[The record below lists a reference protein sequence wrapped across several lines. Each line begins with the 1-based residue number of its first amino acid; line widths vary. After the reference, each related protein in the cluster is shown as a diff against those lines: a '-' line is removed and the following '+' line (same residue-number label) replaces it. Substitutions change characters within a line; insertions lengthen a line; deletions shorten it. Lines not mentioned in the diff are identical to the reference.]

1 MKLPKKCCFKKKGAV
16 SDIIFIM
23 IIIFVIAITMIISI
37 KIFTETNNELQQMTL
52 IPNQS
57 KQLMSDWD
65 DKVASL
71 FNGMFLFLFM
81 GVIIA
86 GVVLASRVEVSP
98 GFFVVGIIVFIIAIA
113 LAAIFANIYNE
124 ISQNDQ
130 LKEQADR
137 FSIMNFIMENF
148 PTFMLI
154 PGTLILI
161 VLYAKARAGGGQ

>member
-1 MKLPKKCCFKKKGAV
+1 MC
-16 SDIIFIM
+16 
-23 IIIFVIAITMIISI
+23 
-37 KIFTETNNELQQMTL
+37 
-52 IPNQS
+52 
-57 KQLMSDWD
+57 
-65 DKVASL
+65 
-71 FNGMFLFLFM
+71 
-81 GVIIA
+81 VIIA
-86 GVVLASRVEVSP
+86 CVVLASRVEVSS